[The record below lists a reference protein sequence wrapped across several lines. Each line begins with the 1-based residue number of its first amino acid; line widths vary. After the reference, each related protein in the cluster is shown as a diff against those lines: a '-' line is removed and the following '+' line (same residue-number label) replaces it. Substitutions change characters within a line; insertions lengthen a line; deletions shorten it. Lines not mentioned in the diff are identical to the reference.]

1 MTEPNLP
8 TTQGLYWAS
17 ELPMTEDWE
26 LIVKVQGQIPF
37 LQCTI
42 WEYLSSQKLKE
53 VRKVEKLYFGPR
65 ISIPERDPRARPK
78 DRQDEVY

>member
-1 MTEPNLP
+1 MAGHNLP
-8 TTQGLYWAS
+8 TETGLYWAS

-26 LIVKVQGQIPF
+26 LIVKVQGQVPF

-65 ISIPERDPRARPK
+65 IIIPERDPRARPK
-78 DRQDEVY
+78 DKQDEVH